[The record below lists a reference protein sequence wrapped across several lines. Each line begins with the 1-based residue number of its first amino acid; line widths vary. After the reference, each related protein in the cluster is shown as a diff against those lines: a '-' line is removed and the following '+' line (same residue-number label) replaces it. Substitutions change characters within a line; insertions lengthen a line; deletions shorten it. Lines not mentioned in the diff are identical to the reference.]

1 MPNPPG
7 RACVRL
13 HFTPETNE
21 APGWARVSWGAMQ
34 RGYRSILDGYKVPPA
49 PHSQER
55 LKGHGQMWTVSLAEC
70 SPHTILSLSQGSR
83 VPENHIHG
91 VHSPPFKVTETL
103 EKHVH
108 GEPRWSSVS
117 PSAQGHRDRTCR
129 ESRPSGLALGHG
141 LPGKRLSVS
150 RHVRPHDKH
159 GTSFWGVN

>member
-1 MPNPPG
+1 
-7 RACVRL
+7 
-13 HFTPETNE
+13 
-21 APGWARVSWGAMQ
+21 
-34 RGYRSILDGYKVPPA
+34 
-49 PHSQER
+49 
-55 LKGHGQMWTVSLAEC
+55 MWTVSLAEC

-103 EKHVH
+103 ENHVH

-129 ESRPSGLALGHG
+129 ESRPSGLALGQG

-159 GTSFWGVN
+159 GTSFWGVNYVKVLTTGRDTFAPLIMHTCHRANATLTHVQIHPQVSKDNTVLQ